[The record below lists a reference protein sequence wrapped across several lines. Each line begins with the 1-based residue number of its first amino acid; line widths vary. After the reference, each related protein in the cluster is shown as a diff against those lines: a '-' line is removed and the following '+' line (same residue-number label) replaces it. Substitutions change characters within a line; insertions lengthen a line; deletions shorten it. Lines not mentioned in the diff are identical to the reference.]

1 MTTLRIN
8 LFPEYH
14 KDLQKIY
21 NPKFIKTI
29 ETHVK
34 DLGYKSKIIG
44 DELVIVGP
52 DGGLSSSPGTLIG
65 WRFVNEIEK
74 FLIEKGYNWMQ
85 DSNSDREKTS
95 VIFGIVSEL
104 AKTISEK
111 ICEHGN
117 TSSG

>member
-1 MTTLRIN
+1 MSTLRIN
-8 LFPEYH
+8 LFPEYQ

-74 FLIEKGYNWMQ
+74 FLIANGFDWMH
-85 DSNSDREKTS
+85 DSHNDREKTS

-117 TSSG
+117 ISSE